1 MLKNFFKT
9 AWRNIL
15 RYKVYSVINFVGLT
29 CGLSLALLIFAYTRS
44 ELSYDQFH
52 DKASRLYRFKYLVSN
67 GLKLASTPPPIAPV
81 LKEYFPEVEE
91 TARLYGRNVSIRL
104 PEGNQSFEETNVYFA
119 DSSFTK
125 MFTLEFVAGDPK
137 RALYDKYTVLI
148 NEEMATKY
156 FGTKNPI
163 GESLLFSGK
172 HLFKVAGVVKNFPE
186 NSHIRFN
193 MLVPY
198 DDQFELEDE
207 KTEAVLRANLAQNFV
222 ISHSYT
228 YALLKEGASA
238 ENINNKMGE
247 FLKKYAKPRL
257 LMGQVFQ
264 LMPIA
269 DIHLKSDLQAEP
281 SATNSMTNIYV
292 FVFAGILTLLIACI
306 NYINL
311 STAQSL
317 TRIKEIGIRKILGSM
332 KHQLISQ
339 FLAESFL
346 FCLVALGLSFIAVD
360 FALPLLNLL
369 TNKHLVFREV
379 VDSTLILTGT
389 GLLVII
395 TILAGAYPAIF
406 VTRFESIS
414 ALKGSGFNAH
424 GNQWLRKSL
433 VVVQLTIACLLVS
446 GSILIV
452 KQMHYL
458 ETRPLGFQKENV
470 ITIPLFNQNLNSF
483 FQQKDSTFRQRIET
497 FRNGIQQL
505 PGIKNTA
512 LSSGPLGTG
521 VIYRGIVPEG
531 FTQEDNLL
539 APNLSVEYD
548 FLSAF
553 GMKLIA
559 GRTFSRE
566 NAADVKEAFIVN
578 ETALKEF
585 KWGTPEQALGKTIN
599 REGKKGKVIG
609 VISDFNFTA
618 LTSAIS
624 ALILSIDETQF
635 NTLSIKFES
644 STPQQMIS
652 QIQKEWDQFFPE
664 KAFEYSFLEEQL
676 NQQYSNYH
684 NFGSIIQSFSA
695 IAILIASLGVYGL
708 VLFTVQRKVKEI
720 GVRKV
725 LGASVRSVLVLIYRD
740 FALLVLSGFIV
751 AIPVSY
757 YLLKEWL
764 SNFIYH
770 TTIDV
775 AMYAMSFL
783 VVLIIVS
790 LAIGYQVLK
799 AAQGN
804 PVESLRSE

>member
-1 MLKNFFKT
+1 MLKNFFNT

-29 CGLSLALLIFAYTRS
+29 CGLSLALLIFTYTRS

-52 DKASRLYRFKYLVSN
+52 DKASRLYRFTYLVSN
-67 GLKLASTPPPIAPV
+67 GLKLASVPPPIAPV
-81 LKEYFPEVEE
+81 LKDYFPEVEE
-91 TARLYGRNVSIRL
+91 TVRLYGRNVSIRL
-104 PEGNQSFEETNVYFA
+104 PEGNQSFEEANVYFA

-198 DDQFELEDE
+198 DDMFELEDE
-207 KTEAVLRANLAQNFV
+207 KTETVLRANLAQNFV

-228 YALLKEGASA
+228 YVLLKEGTSP
-238 ENINNKMGE
+238 ENINKKMGE

-264 LMPIA
+264 LMPIT

-292 FVFAGILTLLIACI
+292 FVFAGVLTLLIACI

-332 KHQLISQ
+332 KHQLINQ

-346 FCLVALGLSFIAVD
+346 FCLIALALSFIAFY

-369 TNKHLVFREV
+369 TNKHLVFFQV
-379 VDSTLILTGT
+379 VDTTLILTGI

-395 TILAGAYPAIF
+395 SVLAGAYPAIF
-406 VTRFESIS
+406 VTRFESIG
-414 ALKGSGFNAH
+414 ALKGSGFQ
-424 GNQWLRKSL
+424 GRGSQWLRKSL

-470 ITIPLFNQNLNSF
+470 ITIPLFNQNLNNF
-483 FQQKDSTFRQRIET
+483 FQQKDSTFSQRLET
-497 FRNGIQQL
+497 FRNSLQQL
-505 PGIKNTA
+505 PEIRNTT
-512 LSSGPLGTG
+512 LSSAPLGTG

-548 FLSAF
+548 FLPAF
-553 GMKLIA
+553 GMKLVA

-566 NAADVKEAFIVN
+566 NAADEKEAYIIN
-578 ETALKEF
+578 ETAVKEY
-585 KWGTPEQALGKTIN
+585 KWETPEQALGKTIS

-609 VISDFNFTA
+609 VVSDFNFTA
-618 LTSAIS
+618 LTTAIS
-624 ALILSIDETQF
+624 ALVLSIDETQF

-644 STPQQMIS
+644 NAPQQMVT
-652 QIQKEWDQFFPE
+652 QIQKEWDQLFPE
-664 KAFEYSFLEEQL
+664 KAFEYFFLEEQL
-676 NQQYSNYH
+676 NQQYSNYQ
-684 NFGSIIQSFSA
+684 NFGLIIQSFSV

-725 LGASVRSVLVLIYRD
+725 LGASVQSVLMLIYRD
-740 FALLVLSGFIV
+740 FAVLVLTGFIV

-764 SNFIYH
+764 NNFIYH
-770 TTIDV
+770 TSIDV
-775 AMYAMSFL
+775 MMYAISFL
-783 VVLIIVS
+783 TVLIIVS
-790 LAIGYQVLK
+790 FAIGYQVFK

>member
-1 MLKNFFKT
+1 MLRNFFKT

-29 CGLSLALLIFAYTRS
+29 CGITLALLIFAYTRS
-44 ELSYDQFH
+44 ELSYDQFQE
-52 DKASRLYRFKYLVSN
+52 KASRLYRFNYFVSN
-67 GLKLASTPPPIAPV
+67 GLKIASVPPPIAPV

-91 TARLYGRNVSIRL
+91 TARLYGRNVSVRL
-104 PEGNQSFEETNVYFA
+104 PEGNQSFEETNVFFA

-125 MFTLEFVAGDPK
+125 MFTLEFVAGNPK

-148 NEEMATKY
+148 NEEIATKY
-156 FGTKNPI
+156 FGNKNPI

-172 HLFKVAGVVKNFPE
+172 HLFKVVGVVKNFPE
-186 NSHIRFN
+186 NSHVRFN

-207 KTEAVLRANLAQNFV
+207 RTEQVLRNNLAINFV

-228 YALLKEGASA
+228 YVLLKEGASP
-238 ENINNKMGE
+238 ENINSKMGE
-247 FLKKYAKPRL
+247 FLKKYAPPRL
-257 LMGQVFQ
+257 LMGQVFK
-264 LMPIA
+264 LMPIT
-269 DIHLKSDLQAEP
+269 DIHLKSDFQAEP
-281 SATNSMTNIYV
+281 SATNTMSNIYV

-346 FCLVALGLSFIAVD
+346 FSLIALILSFLAFD
-360 FALPLLNLL
+360 FGLPLLNIL
-369 TNKHLVFREV
+369 TDKHLVFREV
-379 VDSTLILTGT
+379 VDSTLLLTGV
-389 GLLVII
+389 GLLIMI
-395 TILAGAYPAIF
+395 TVLAGAYPAFF
-406 VTRFESIS
+406 VTKFESVT
-414 ALKGSGFNAH
+414 ALKGSGFRGH
-424 GNQWLRKSL
+424 GSQWMRKSL

-470 ITIPLFNQNLNSF
+470 VTIPLFNQNLNNF
-483 FQQKDSTFRQRIET
+483 FQQKDSTFSQRIET
-497 FRNGIQQL
+497 FRNTLQRT
-505 PGIKNTA
+505 PGVKNTA
-512 LSSGPLGTG
+512 LSSAPLGTG
-521 VIYRGIVPEG
+521 VVYQPVVPEG

-548 FLSAF
+548 FTSAF
-553 GMKLIA
+553 GMKLVA

-585 KWGTPEQALGKTIN
+585 NWGTPEQALGKTLSCG
-599 REGKKGKVIG
+599 GKKGKVIG
-609 VISDFNFTA
+609 VVSDFNFTD
-618 LTSAIS
+618 LTTAIS
-624 ALILSIDETQF
+624 ALVLSIDETQF

-644 STPQQMIS
+644 STPQQMITE
-652 QIQKEWDQFFPE
+652 IQKEWDQLFPE
-664 KAFEYSFLEEQL
+664 KAFEFSFLDEQL
-676 NQQYSNYH
+676 SQQYSKYR
-684 NFGSIIQSFSA
+684 NFGFIIQSFSA

-725 LGASVRSVLVLIYRD
+725 LGASVRSVLALIYRD
-740 FALLVLSGFIV
+740 FALLVLIGFIV
-751 AIPVSY
+751 AVPVSY

-770 TTIDV
+770 TTIDT
-775 AMYAMSFL
+775 AMYVVSFL
-783 VVLIIVS
+783 MVLIIVS

-804 PVESLRSE
+804 PVDSLRSE